1 MAYKITEDCISC
13 GACAADD
20 VAINSFET
28 FHDDKNGSLRGK
40 NLVFTFLVDGLKI
53 AHLGDIGCL
62 DEKVAHSLVGCDLLL
77 VPVGGTYTVDHL
89 GAKWYVDKINPKIV
103 IPMHYKLGTST
114 IDISPVDDFLSLFD
128 QHQIRHVG
136 DTLNLFDV
144 PENETPLVYVMDMW
158 E

>member
-1 MAYKITEDCISC
+1 MIK
-13 GACAADD
+13 
-20 VAINSFET
+20 
-28 FHDDKNGSLRGK
+28 
-40 NLVFTFLVDGLKI
+40 
-53 AHLGDIGCL
+53 LGNWF
-62 DEKVAHSLVGCDLLL
+62 KA
-77 VPVGGTYTVDHL
+77 
-89 GAKWYVDKINPKIV
+89 INPKIV